1 MDATKFIASDEAA
14 DVKRNL
20 IFATFLILMLYII
33 GIFFYHFVEG
43 WDYLEAAFF
52 LTVTFTT
59 IGYGEHIPQTDAGK
73 IFTMIIAWVG
83 ISTGFFLLYSIA
95 AYREKVLDR
104 KIIGKLQVLRSL
116 LIKEEKEHHPGVGK
130 FRFKQ
135 KLKEHMYEKGE
146 YGGA

>member
-1 MDATKFIASDEAA
+1 MNTVKFMSDEAG

-20 IFATFLILMLYII
+20 LFATFLIVLLYIV
-33 GIFFYHFVEG
+33 GIFFYHVVEG
-43 WDYLEAAFF
+43 WDYLDAAFF

-59 IGYGEHIPQTDAGK
+59 IGYGEHVPLTQTGK

-104 KIIGKLQVLRSL
+104 KIIDKLHVLRTL
-116 LIKEEKEHHPGVGK
+116 LIREEKEHHHGK

-135 KLKEHMYEKGE
+135 KLKEHLYEKGE